1 MASTKLIN
9 VLIFLS
15 MVLAAVFFIWYLIGN
30 SPAIEH
36 ILTVI
41 ILPLYLFGFGLYK
54 NLNDKITYIGE
65 RLARIEGKLNI

>member
-1 MASTKLIN
+1 MVKKIN
-9 VLIFLS
+9 VLIFIS
-15 MVLAAVFFIWYLIGN
+15 MILAVAVFIWYLLGN
-30 SPAIEH
+30 SPAIEY
-36 ILTVI
+36 ILTMI